1 MRRLWIPLL
10 LALMLAGCTAIDTE
24 YEGLRQTA
32 QARFDATG
40 GADTL
45 QQPAPT
51 SVWAAQSAAQPAV
64 PTSAPAPTPGP
75 LTLHQATTFWYA
87 PNPTPDQE
95 YGTVPSGVVVE
106 PLARYGD
113 EWVHLRVK
121 DYGELWTRTAQVSH
135 IDTSR
140 LVDYAEGGQ

>member
-40 GADTL
+40 GADTSP
-45 QQPAPT
+45 QPAPT
-51 SVWAAQSAAQPAV
+51 SVWAAQPAA

-95 YGTVPSGVVVE
+95 YGIVPAGTVVE

-113 EWVHLRVK
+113 GWVHLRVK
-121 DYGELWTRTAQVSH
+121 DYGELWTETEQVSH